1 LTISHNKLP
10 EIIFVALLACFASS
24 LSSADE
30 SINRLEGHTKTRLLA
45 DVFPS
50 NSIFNDQIGST
61 AVDLETDLRLNFS
74 AVRDAWSFDAAW
86 QLYAGYGDRIEFSQ
100 LMPATDLFFTDSSP
114 SDDRRLMNLTD
125 TIHDEDSF
133 RALHRLDRL
142 SVGYTTDNVVLR
154 VGRQAI
160 SWGNGLIFSPMDIV
174 SPFDPTAVD
183 TEYKV
188 GDDMIYGQ
196 FLFANSNDI
205 QVAHVFRRN
214 ALSAAADTKSATT
227 AIKYHGIHGDS
238 EYDLLIAQSYDEL
251 TIGLGGNMS
260 IGGAVWR
267 GDVVL
272 SDTESGN
279 KVQLVSNLSYSWVL
293 GGRNMSGIVEFYFNG
308 FGQRGDRYDPIAIA
322 QNLHLAR
329 RLERG
334 EIFTLG
340 RNYLAGGVSIEVNP
354 LWTLMPNLFANLDD
368 GSALFQVTSRYS
380 LGDNSELLAAINVPL
395 GPPGTEFGGIS
406 TGQVNSYF
414 STELSLFAQFAWY
427 F

>member
-1 LTISHNKLP
+1 LTTSRNKLLDTCF
-10 EIIFVALLACFASS
+10 IALFAFLASEPS
-24 LSSADE
+24 LSDE
-30 SINRLEGHTKTRLLA
+30 PGYELDGHTKTRILA
-45 DVFPS
+45 DTFPGD
-50 NSIFNDQIGST
+50 SIFNELIGST
-61 AVDLETDLRLNFS
+61 AFDLETDFRLNFS
-74 AVRDAWSFDAAW
+74 ADRDAWSFDAAW

-100 LMPATDLFFTDSSP
+100 SMPAADLFFTESSP

-125 TIHDEDSF
+125 TITDEDSF

-142 SVGYTTDNVVLR
+142 SVGYATDNVVLR

-174 SPFDPTAVD
+174 NPFDPTAVD

-196 FLFANSNDI
+196 FLSANSNDV

-214 ALSAAADTKSATT
+214 VLSGEVDSKSATT
-227 AIKYHGIHGDS
+227 AVKYHGIRGDG

-272 SDTESGN
+272 SDTDSGN
-279 KVQLVSNLSYSWVL
+279 KVQLVTNLSYSWML
-293 GGRNMSGIVEFYFNG
+293 GGKNMSGIVEYYFNG
-308 FGQRGDRYDPIAIA
+308 FGQHSDRYDPIAIA
-322 QNLHLAR
+322 QNLNLVR

-334 EIFTLG
+334 EIFTIG
-340 RNYLAGGVSIEVNP
+340 RNYLAGGILVEMNP
-354 LWTLMPNLFANLDD
+354 LWTLTPNLFANLDD
-368 GSALFQVTSRYS
+368 GSALFQMTTRHS
-380 LGDNSELLAAINVPL
+380 LGDNSELLAALNVPL
-395 GPPGTEFGGIS
+395 GPSGTEFGGIS
-406 TGQVNSYF
+406 TGQGNLYF
-414 STELSLFAQFAWY
+414 SSDLSLFAQFAWY